1 MSPTIFKQ
9 SGLRFFFFFSREE
22 ARPHVHVSG
31 AGGEA
36 KIWIEPT
43 VQVAR
48 NHGLDRSELIRA
60 LRIAKERQNEIRA
73 AWQGHFGG

>member
-9 SGLRFFFFFSREE
+9 SGLRFFFFSREE

-36 KIWIEPT
+36 KIWIEPR

-48 NHGLDRSELIRA
+48 SHGLDRSELNRA
-60 LRIAKERQNEIRA
+60 LGIVRERQDEIRR